1 MKMTRHEALTGTC
14 VYIPQLA
21 KGRKMHGSES
31 ETTIF
36 ESNRPYNELD
46 DDTRTAVA
54 VSKKSLVTY
63 KSIYLFST
71 CTHVAVI
78 FCKATSSSEG
88 PCIYIW
94 AYISTI
100 VSPIL

>member
-1 MKMTRHEALTGTC
+1 MGQRARQRSLNPTA
-14 VYIPQLA
+14 
-21 KGRKMHGSES
+21 
-31 ETTIF
+31 
-36 ESNRPYNELD
+36 PYNELD

-88 PCIYIW
+88 PCIYI
-94 AYISTI
+94 YIYGHTFLQLY
-100 VSPIL
+100 PQFYEKND

>member
-1 MKMTRHEALTGTC
+1 MGQRARQRSLNPTA
-14 VYIPQLA
+14 
-21 KGRKMHGSES
+21 
-31 ETTIF
+31 
-36 ESNRPYNELD
+36 PYNELD

>member
-1 MKMTRHEALTGTC
+1 MYTPAGQRK
-14 VYIPQLA
+14 
-21 KGRKMHGSES
+21 KMHGPERA
-31 ETTIF
+31 IF

-71 CTHVAVI
+71 CTHVAAVI

-88 PCIYIW
+88 PCIVSRAAYCSTW
-94 AYISTI
+94 AYISTV
-100 VSPIL
+100 VSPNL